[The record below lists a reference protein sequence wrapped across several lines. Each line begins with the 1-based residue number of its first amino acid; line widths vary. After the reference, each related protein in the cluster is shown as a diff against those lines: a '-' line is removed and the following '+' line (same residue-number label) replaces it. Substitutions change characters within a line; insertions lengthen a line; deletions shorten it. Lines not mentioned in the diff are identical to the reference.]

1 MDDSHIQEASMAADM
16 VAGLSAYF
24 HSIGYSVDKFKE
36 ELSGMVQH
44 IKSQH

>member
-16 VAGLSAYF
+16 VAGLSSYF
-24 HSIGYSVDKFKE
+24 HGVGYSLDKFKE

-44 IKSQH
+44 IRSQH

>member
-16 VAGLSAYF
+16 VAGLSSYF
-24 HSIGYSVDKFKE
+24 HGVGYSLDKFKE

-44 IKSQH
+44 IKSQQ